1 MLSREL
7 KGRYR
12 IIKELGAGG
21 FGKTY
26 IAEDTH
32 RPGLPHCVVKQL
44 MPISK
49 DLEFMQIA
57 RRLFKAEAEILEQLG
72 HHEQIPQLLA
82 YFEEHE
88 EFYLVEELIVGDCL
102 KDTLVLETCQSEFE
116 VVELLKDVLKILV
129 FIHDQGVIHRDIK
142 PSNIIRRK
150 KDCRYVL
157 IDFGAVKQI
166 QPAVLREQ
174 GNVALTTLTIAIGT
188 TDYAP
193 LEQLA
198 GQPRLNS
205 DLYSLGIVAIQ
216 ALTGLLPSKLKRDP
230 QTGAIFWQHLV
241 QVRAELANIIDRM
254 THHTFGERY
263 QSAIVVLQE
272 LENLTDINPVN
283 TLTNNALLPETTF
296 DYAQIEE
303 VFRDFVGAIAPILLQ
318 KYVTQVSSGE
328 ELIEKLLPYV
338 AQTKRS
344 QFQRMAIA
352 ALQKPSVRKEPI
364 IKPHVSTGKV
374 ATSKTQ
380 TIDDNFLR
388 RCEQELT
395 DLIGPI
401 SILLIQKTVKSH
413 PQFSREE
420 LVEALA
426 TKVSNPA
433 KAAKFRQRLLT

>member
-21 FGKTY
+21 FGRTY

-57 RRLFKAEAEILEQLG
+57 RRLFKAEAEILEHLG
-72 HHEQIPQLLA
+72 HHKQIPQLLA
-82 YFEEHE
+82 YFEEYE
-88 EFYLVEELIVGDCL
+88 EFYLVEELIVGDCYR
-102 KDTLVLETCQSEFE
+102 DMLVRKTCQSEFE
-116 VVELLKDVLKILV
+116 VVELLKDVLNVLV

-174 GNVALTTLTIAIGT
+174 GNVTLTTLTIAIGT

-230 QTGAIFWQHLV
+230 QTGAILWQHLV
-241 QVRAELANIIDRM
+241 QIRAELADIINQM
-254 THHTFGERY
+254 THPTFGERY

-272 LENLTDINPVN
+272 LENLTDVNPVN
-283 TLTNNALLPETTF
+283 TLTNNTFISETTF
-296 DYAQIEE
+296 DSACIEE
-303 VFRDFVGAIAPILLQ
+303 VLREFVGAIAPILLQ
-318 KYVTQVSSGE
+318 KCAMKVSSSE
-328 ELIEKLLPYV
+328 ELIEKLLPYI
-338 AQTKRS
+338 AQKQRS
-344 QFQRMAIA
+344 QFQRMARASLQQHIA
-352 ALQKPSVRKEPI
+352 YKEPI
-364 IKPHVSTGKV
+364 IKPQISADQGVGLNSCNF
-374 ATSKTQ
+374 
-380 TIDDNFLR
+380 DDIFLR

-401 SILLIQKTVKSH
+401 GILLIQKTVKSH
-413 PQFSREE
+413 PNFSREE
-420 LVEALA
+420 FVEALA
-426 TKVSNPA
+426 AKVSNSA
-433 KAAKFRQRLLT
+433 KAAKFRQLLLN